1 MDNIE
6 REKKKMILQA
16 QKKELEDKLEERKE
30 SLQDLQNKLD
40 EL

>member
-6 REKKKMILQA
+6 REKKKMILLA

-30 SLQDLQNKLD
+30 SL
-40 EL
+40 